1 MGGPVKA
8 LVFTA
13 PGQVELLDVPEPEPA
28 PGEVLVEVRAAG
40 ICGSELHGA
49 RRPGFRQPP
58 LIMGHEFAGVGAS
71 GEAVV
76 VNPILSCGRCAECRR
91 GLRHVCRERQI
102 IGVHRAGGFAER
114 VAVPASALRPL
125 PPGLPWDAAALIEP
139 AANAIHAWNQAGQA
153 LGASGTPGADG
164 AQGARVAV
172 IGCGAIG
179 LLCAATALSGGA
191 GRVEVTDLSPARL
204 AAAQRLG
211 AEVADPGLSGEYDVV
226 IDAVGSAATRAA
238 SVAHQRPGGV
248 AVWLG
253 LAEEEAGFDANALIR
268 SEKRVL
274 GSFAYRDEEFAQA
287 TAQIQDWD
295 LTWAAGYPLNAA
307 AEIFTDLMNGGL
319 HPLKALLLP

>member
-1 MGGPVKA
+1 MGGPVRA

-13 PGQVELLDVPEPEPA
+13 PGQVELLDVPEPDPA

-58 LIMGHEFAGVGAS
+58 LIMGHEFAGIGAG

-76 VNPILSCGRCAECRR
+76 INPILSCGRCAECRR
-91 GLRHVCRERQI
+91 GMRHVCREREI
-102 IGVHRAGGFAER
+102 VGVHRAGGFAER

-125 PPGLPWDAAALIEP
+125 PPGLPWAAAALIEP
-139 AANAIHAWNQAGQA
+139 AANAVHAWNLA
-153 LGASGTPGADG
+153 LDAVGAKG

-191 GRVEVTDLSPARL
+191 ARVEVTDLSSARL

-211 AEVADPGLSGEYDVV
+211 AEVADPGLSSEYDVV

-238 SVAHQRPGGV
+238 SIAHQRPGGV

-268 SEKRVL
+268 GEKRVL

-287 TAQIQDWD
+287 TARIGDWD
-295 LTWAAGYPLNAA
+295 LTWAAGYPLDAA
-307 AEIFTDLMNGGL
+307 AGIFTDLMNGGL
-319 HPLKALLLP
+319 QPLKALLLP

>member
-1 MGGPVKA
+1 MGCPVKA
-8 LVFTA
+8 LVFTG

-28 PGEVLVEVRAAG
+28 PGEALVEVRAAG

-58 LIMGHEFAGVGAS
+58 LIMGHEFAGTGTG

-91 GLRHVCRERQI
+91 GLRHVCREREI

-125 PPGLPWDAAALIEP
+125 PPGLPWEAAALIEP
-139 AANAIHAWNQAGQA
+139 AANAVHAWNLA
-153 LGASGTPGADG
+153 LGAVGVECR
-164 AQGARVAV
+164 RVAV

-179 LLCAATALSGGA
+179 LLCAATALSSGA
-191 GRVEVTDLSPARL
+191 GQVEVTDLSPARL

-211 AEVADPGLSGEYDVV
+211 AEVADPGLSGQYDVV

-253 LAEEEAGFDANALIR
+253 LAGEETGFDGNALIR
-268 SEKRVL
+268 SEKRVV

-287 TAQIQDWD
+287 MARIRYWD
-295 LTWAAGYPLNAA
+295 LTWAAGYPLAAA
-307 AEIFTDLMNGGL
+307 AEVFTGLMNGGL
-319 HPLKALLLP
+319 DPLKALLRP